1 MSPHELQD
9 PPSPFP
15 SMTSLR
21 IALAAPFRRLAAS
34 LLLCVVPHLVRA
46 EPTADGLYAGFVTSQ
61 GNFWC
66 RLEFAKAPRTV
77 ANFVGLAGGTRDWVD
92 FKTARLARRPFYSGI
107 TFHRVIDGFMIQTGS
122 PNGQGSDG
130 PGYQFADEFH
140 ATLLHSKPGI
150 LSMANS
156 GKNSNGSQFFVTVTN
171 TPWLDGVHSV
181 FGEVVEGMDVV
192 YAISNV
198 PRDASDRPTTPVTIQ
213 EVKVLRIGSAA
224 QAFDPGAV
232 TPSLPDVGTV
242 PIALRVTT
250 NSLAVLLQSRT
261 NHLQHAFFAFDLGTW
276 VSQTFRGSPTNLNAS
291 SFLSQPRVFFRVLD
305 GGSEP

>member
-1 MSPHELQD
+1 MSPR
-9 PPSPFP
+9 SPFP
-15 SMTSLR
+15 SMSSLR
-21 IALAAPFRRLAAS
+21 IPLGAPLRRLAAS
-34 LLLCVVPHLVRA
+34 LLLCVVPCLVRA
-46 EPTADGLYAGFVTSQ
+46 DPTAEGLYAGFVTSQ
-61 GNFWC
+61 GSFWC

-77 ANFVGLAGGTRDWVD
+77 ANFVGLAAGTRDWVD

-122 PNGQGSDG
+122 PNGQGTDG
-130 PGYQFADEFH
+130 PGYRFADEFH
-140 ATLLHSKPGI
+140 PTLRHSKPGI

-198 PRDASDRPTTPVTIQ
+198 PRDASDRPTTPVAIQ
-213 EVKVLRIGSAA
+213 ETKVLRIGSAA

-232 TPSLPDVGTV
+232 TPPLPDVGPV
-242 PIALRVTT
+242 PVSLRVTT
-250 NSLAVLLQSRT
+250 NALRLLMQSRT
-261 NHLQHAFFAFDLGTW
+261 NHLQHAFFALDLGSW
-276 VSQTFRGSPTNLNAS
+276 GSQTFEGSPTNLNATP
-291 SFLSQPRVFFRVLD
+291 FLGQPRVFFRVLD
-305 GGSEP
+305 GGIEP